1 MRYAI
6 DASELND
13 ARDFRKCAIE
23 IDWVK
28 FGQEAAVYCRAPPRW
43 MPMVG
48 KVGTFTTTK
57 VRKQA
62 KKYQRRKENPNKKKE
77 EKKNENTDEQA
88 FQLKVCREML
98 DVVKRKCMLDAEVK
112 KYKQTGSGV
121 CNV

>member
-1 MRYAI
+1 M
-6 DASELND
+6 
-13 ARDFRKCAIE
+13 
-23 IDWVK
+23 
-28 FGQEAAVYCRAPPRW
+28 YCRAPPRW